1 MQKNMIQKLLNNTT
15 KLLYFMRRTNCDT
28 VRQKVRLDTFLIELI
43 GLFVKQFRP
52 IILYLEVRALFVDYL
67 IKSNCFIELFFAIC
81 TTRIDL
87 WCHPGQNKPRVDDS
101 IGLFY
106 RKDIGIKQLSQ
117 LKKVCQENWE
127 FLQWCCF

>member
-1 MQKNMIQKLLNNTT
+1 MIQKLLNNTT

-28 VRQKVRLDTFLIELI
+28 VRQKVRLNTFLIELI

-87 WCHPGQNKPRVDDS
+87 
-101 IGLFY
+101 
-106 RKDIGIKQLSQ
+106 
-117 LKKVCQENWE
+117 
-127 FLQWCCF
+127 